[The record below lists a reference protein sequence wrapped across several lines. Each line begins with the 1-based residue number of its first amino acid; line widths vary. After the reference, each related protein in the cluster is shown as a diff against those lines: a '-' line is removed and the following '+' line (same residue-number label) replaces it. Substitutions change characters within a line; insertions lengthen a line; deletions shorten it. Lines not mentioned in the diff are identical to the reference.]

1 MTKQQLATKLWNSAN
16 KLRSKIDANEYKD
29 YILGF
34 IFYKYL
40 SEKEVKFLKEN
51 DYAESDIMAVSESD
65 EDTRKFLLSR
75 IGYFISYKNLFSTW
89 IKDGS
94 DFGVER
100 VNDALSDFSR
110 LLSPDKESIYGGIFE
125 TLSHGIPRLGSDSKA
140 QTQALTDLIYL
151 IDDIPMTKD
160 DDYDVLGFVY
170 EYLIGM
176 FAANAGKKAGEFYT
190 PHEVS
195 TLMADI
201 IAEHL
206 DGRESMEV
214 YDPTSGSGSLLITIG
229 KAISKRNKNKNAVRY
244 YAQELK
250 RNTYDLTRM
259 NLVMRDINPD
269 DIVVRNGDTL
279 KEDWPWF
286 DDKNPSQT
294 YSPLFI
300 DAVVSNP
307 PYSQHWIAPEDQSSD
322 LRFSDYGIAPA
333 TKADYAFLLHCLYH
347 LKDDGIMTIVLPHG
361 VLFRGGEEAAI
372 RQKLLERAQIDTIIG
387 LPSNI
392 FFGTGIPTI
401 IMVLK
406 KKRDNSDVLIIDA
419 SQGFEKVGKNNKL
432 RSSDIKRIA
441 DTIRERKDVPKYARV
456 VSLDEIRENDFNLN
470 IPRYVDSSAEPET
483 WDTFASIFGGFPPA
497 EIDALNE
504 YWAAFP
510 SLRAELF
517 KEGKGAYP
525 QLTTDN
531 IKAAIIGNADVK
543 TFKSGF
549 EKAFVPFRKDLKH
562 ALIDDAENVDVS
574 AEEEKI
580 AEKTFA
586 KLASIPL
593 VDKYAAF
600 QIIDDQWQAISADL
614 ELIHSE
620 GMKCCNEVTE
630 RIVIKKKDG
639 KEYEVADGFIGRII
653 PFELVQSE
661 YMTEKADEID
671 ALDADL
677 SEVSGEI
684 DGIIESFTEDEISSN
699 DGLFKDDNQPDF
711 SKIAKEVKDWKKKKM
726 DFEEDSFEA
735 RCVKMTALLEKE
747 KTLTKELRVKDGEL
761 TKLTCEKIHS
771 LSTQEV
777 AAMLEKKW
785 IAPILEKLNAI
796 PDGIIDEL
804 SAKIKSISEKYSD
817 TYESIENQISTS
829 QSELS
834 KMLGDL
840 EGDSFDQKAIAELKQ
855 LLEDA

>member
-16 KLRSKIDANEYKD
+16 KLRSKIEANEYKD

-40 SEKEVKFLKEN
+40 SEKEVRFLKDN
-51 DYAESDIMAVSESD
+51 DYAESDIEAVSESD
-65 EDTRKFLLSR
+65 NGTREFLLSR
-75 IGYFISYKNLFSTW
+75 LGYFIAYKNLFSTW

-100 VNDALSDFSR
+100 VTDALSDFSR
-110 LLSPDKESIYGGIFE
+110 LLNPNWERLYGGIFE
-125 TLSHGIPRLGSDSKA
+125 TLSHGIPRLGSDSRS
-140 QTQALTDLIYL
+140 QSQALTDLIYL
-151 IDDIPMTKD
+151 IDDIPMDRD

-206 DGRESMEV
+206 NGRDSMEV

-250 RNTYDLTRM
+250 RSTYDLTRM
-259 NLVMRDINPD
+259 NLVMRDINPA
-269 DIVVRNGDTL
+269 DITVRNGDTL
-279 KEDWPWF
+279 REDWPWF

-294 YSPLFI
+294 YSPLFV

-307 PYSQHWIAPEDQSSD
+307 PYSQHWIAPEDRSSD

-347 LKDDGIMTIVLPHG
+347 LKSDGIMTIVLPHG

-372 RQKLLERAQIDTIIG
+372 RQKLLERAQIDAIIG

-401 IMVLK
+401 IMILK
-406 KKRDNSDVLIIDA
+406 KRRDNSDVLIIDA
-419 SQGFEKVGKNNKL
+419 SQGFEKVGKSNKL

-441 DTIRERKDVPKYARV
+441 DTIRKRKDVPKYARV
-456 VSLDEIRENDFNLN
+456 VSFDEIRENDFNLN
-470 IPRYVDSSAEPET
+470 IPRYVNSSAEPET
-483 WDTFASIFGGFPPA
+483 YDTFASIFGGFPPS
-497 EIDALNE
+497 EIDALSG
-504 YWAAFP
+504 YWSAFP
-510 SLRAELF
+510 SLRSELF
-517 KEGKGAYP
+517 RDVKGAYP
-525 QLTTDN
+525 QLAGGD
-531 IKAAIIGNADVK
+531 IKDIITNNADVK
-543 TFKSGF
+543 AFKSGF
-549 EKAFVPFRKDLKH
+549 EREFDSFRENLRR
-562 ALIDDAENVDVS
+562 AIIDNAEGVDVS
-574 AEEEKI
+574 TEEENLV
-580 AEKTFA
+580 EKTFA

-600 QIIDDQWQAISADL
+600 QIIDDQWQIISSDL

-620 GMKCCNEVTE
+620 GIKCCNEVTE

-661 YMTEKADEID
+661 YLADKAAEID
-671 ALDADL
+671 ALDAEL

-711 SKIAKEVKDWKKKKM
+711 SKIAKEVKDWKKK

-735 RCVKMTALLEKE
+735 RCVKLN
-747 KTLTKELRVKDGEL
+747 ELNLKKKSFDKKLKIKNGEL
-761 TKLTCEKIHS
+761 TKLTCEKIRS

-785 IAPILEKLNAI
+785 ISPILEKLNAI

-804 SAKIKSISEKYSD
+804 SAKINSISEKYSD